1 MFSGAIAA
9 CFIFSMGNKPRASK
23 WKYKSAAIFFA
34 ALSAYMIVAAIV
46 CAVHVARL
54 SDEHGALYA
63 QMKLSVIAT
72 IGLWVTSSIL
82 ALDPWHIL
90 TSGLAYVLLSPA
102 YIIILNT

>member
-1 MFSGAIAA
+1 M
-9 CFIFSMGNKPRASK
+9 
-23 WKYKSAAIFFA
+23 FFA
-34 ALSAYMIVAAIV
+34 VLSAYMIVATIV

-72 IGLWVTSSIL
+72 LGLWVASSIL

-102 YIIILNT
+102 YIIMLNM

>member
-1 MFSGAIAA
+1 
-9 CFIFSMGNKPRASK
+9 MGNKPRASK
-23 WKYKSAAIFFA
+23 WKYKSAAMFFA
-34 ALSAYMIVAAIV
+34 VLSAYMIVATIV

-54 SDEHGALYA
+54 SDGALYA

-72 IGLWVTSSIL
+72 LGLWVASSIL

-102 YIIILNT
+102 YIIMLNM